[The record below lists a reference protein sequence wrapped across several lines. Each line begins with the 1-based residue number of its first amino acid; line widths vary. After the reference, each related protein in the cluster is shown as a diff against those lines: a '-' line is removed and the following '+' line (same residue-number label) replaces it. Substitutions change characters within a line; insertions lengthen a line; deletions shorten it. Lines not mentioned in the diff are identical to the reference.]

1 MVHVDPKRY
10 GRRNSHWK
18 GASGAALCGCDPDHC
33 PPSMSKS
40 SVLSTKLGFSKARL
54 LTLKCSRTF
63 IGETRDGADHLA
75 SHQLDEVIA
84 KVKDSLIEVWAIRLP
99 QGLGPQNATRACRTE
114 LLVGR
119 HCSPPPQTALMRA
132 AYGDAS
138 HASKKSLRSYGYGK
152 CVIAYECDM
161 LRHVIAYVCLAS

>member
-40 SVLSTKLGFSKARL
+40 SVLSTKPGFSKARL

-99 QGLGPQNATRACRTE
+99 QGLGPENATRACRSRAWPSECDSSMSHRTSGWTA
-114 LLVGR
+114 LQ
-119 HCSPPPQTALMRA
+119 PPPRKQLACGLHTGMRRMRR
-132 AYGDAS
+132 
-138 HASKKSLRSYGYGK
+138 RS
-152 CVIAYECDM
+152 
-161 LRHVIAYVCLAS
+161 R